1 MEKSDSAMAYPLAD
15 VPMAQ
20 GGQPEA
26 AVKQGKSTIDYLLGD
41 ELLAQSSYASLAR
54 LLPKVIEMHF
64 APGEKIYQAN
74 TSADHVFLL
83 VGGTIKL
90 VSQVGRETGLL
101 HGRFGEEA
109 ASDAEFYLTDAIA
122 QTAVTVLAMPRQAI
136 AALVAANPMLKTDFL
151 FSLASHMS
159 GEKLARKHAETRD
172 MVVPAGAKPVMLAGW
187 VLATVLPMLL
197 LLFGDR
203 LGLERGPV
211 IFLAIFSATV
221 VMWVFSLV
229 DDYIPALFALVA
241 TLVTGLVPAPVVMS
255 GFASDGFM
263 MALSTLALGAVVV
276 SSGLSYRMMLSL
288 LIRLPNTQFWHFTGL
303 MLTGTFLTPI
313 IPTANGRIGLVSP
326 FYADMVDNLGLKLEG
341 RAATKLAVACFSGV
355 SMFSAMVLTS
365 KSVNFAVFGLL
376 SPQQQ
381 DHFQW
386 LTWLFASIV
395 AAAVLV
401 AVNGVAVLF
410 FFRNEELPRL
420 PKERI
425 AEQLRLLGK
434 LKNREWAAVFGVA
447 FMLLGIVTSSI
458 HKVQPPWLGFA
469 MLFGLLLCGTLRKKE
484 LKEKV
489 DWTFLLYLGG
499 ITGIVAAFNY
509 LGLDAVLGA
518 ALPGLGSTMRSN
530 FPLFILI
537 LFVLINVI
545 RLAVPINATVVI
557 LAAVLLPLAE
567 LNGVNAWVL
576 GFIILILSEMW
587 FLPYQCSYYLQLQ
600 EVNRQRPLY
609 NEKDFLKFNAL
620 SNFARLAAVYASLPY
635 WKMLG
640 LL

>member
-1 MEKSDSAMAYPLAD
+1 
-15 VPMAQ
+15 
-20 GGQPEA
+20 
-26 AVKQGKSTIDYLLGD
+26 
-41 ELLAQSSYASLAR
+41 
-54 LLPKVIEMHF
+54 
-64 APGEKIYQAN
+64 
-74 TSADHVFLL
+74 
-83 VGGTIKL
+83 
-90 VSQVGRETGLL
+90 
-101 HGRFGEEA
+101 
-109 ASDAEFYLTDAIA
+109 
-122 QTAVTVLAMPRQAI
+122 
-136 AALVAANPMLKTDFL
+136 
-151 FSLASHMS
+151 
-159 GEKLARKHAETRD
+159 
-172 MVVPAGAKPVMLAGW
+172 
-187 VLATVLPMLL
+187 
-197 LLFGDR
+197 
-203 LGLERGPV
+203 
-211 IFLAIFSATV
+211 
-221 VMWVFSLV
+221 V

-241 TLVTGLVPAPVVMS
+241 TLATGLVPAPVVLS

-288 LIRLPNTQFWHFTGL
+288 LMRLPNNQFWHFTGL
-303 MLTGTFLTPI
+303 MLTGTLLTPI
-313 IPTANGRIGLVSP
+313 IPTANGRIALVSP
-326 FYADMVDNLGLKLEG
+326 FYTDMVDNLGLTLKG
-341 RAATKLAVACFSGV
+341 RAATKLAVACFSGI
-355 SMFSAMVLTS
+355 SIFSAMVLTS

-386 LTWLFASIV
+386 LTWLFASLV
-395 AAAVLV
+395 AALALVLI
-401 AVNGVAVLF
+401 NGVVALVM
-410 FFRNEELPRL
+410 FRNHELPRL
-420 PKERI
+420 PKERV

-434 LKNREWAAVFGVA
+434 LKNREWAAVLGVA

-469 MLFGLLLCGTLRKKE
+469 MLFGLLLCGMLRKKE

-499 ITGIVAAFNY
+499 ITGIVATFNY

-518 ALPGLGSTMRSN
+518 ALPGLGTYMRTN

-537 LFVLINVI
+537 LFVIINVI
-545 RLAVPINATVVI
+545 RLAAPINATVVI

-567 LNGVNAWVL
+567 VNGVNAWVL

-587 FLPYQCSYYLQLQ
+587 FMPYQCSYYLQMQ
-600 EVNRQRPLY
+600 ELNRQRPLY
-609 NEKDFLKFNAL
+609 DEKAFLRFNAV

>member
-1 MEKSDSAMAYPLAD
+1 MTEMNSAIDYSPATGAATAD
-15 VPMAQ
+15 DKAP
-20 GGQPEA
+20 
-26 AVKQGKSTIDYLLGD
+26 STIDVLLAD
-41 ELLAQSSYASLAR
+41 ELLVQCSYPSLAR
-54 LLPKVIEMHF
+54 LLPKVIEMAY
-64 APGEKIYQAN
+64 APGEAIYRAN
-74 TSADHVFLL
+74 APAEHFFLL
-83 VGGTIKL
+83 TDGRVKL
-90 VSQVGRETGLL
+90 VSQEGRQTGLIG
-101 HGRFGEEA
+101 GRFGEEA
-109 ASDAEFYLTDAIA
+109 ASDAEHYLTDALA
-122 QTAVTVLAMPRQAI
+122 ETAVTLLAIPREAM
-136 AALVAANPMLKTDFL
+136 AELVAANPFLKTDVL

-159 GEKLARKHAETRD
+159 GEKLVRQRPAAKADREDVARPAT
-172 MVVPAGAKPVMLAGW
+172 VAGWLLATLVPA
-187 VLATVLPMLL
+187 LL

-203 LGLERGPV
+203 FGLEQGSL
-211 IFLAIFSATV
+211 IFAAIFSATV

-241 TLVTGLVPAPVVMS
+241 TLVTGLVPAPVILS
-255 GFASDGFM
+255 GFSSDGFM

-276 SSGLSYRMMLSL
+276 SSGLSYRMMLAL
-288 LIRLPNTQFWHFTGL
+288 LRRLPNTQFWHFTGL
-303 MLTGTFLTPI
+303 FMTGTFLTPI
-313 IPTANGRIGLVSP
+313 IPTANGRIALVSP
-326 FYADMVDNLGLKLEG
+326 FYADMVDNLGLKPG
-341 RAATKLAVACFSGV
+341 GPAATKLAVACFSGV
-355 SMFSAMVLTS
+355 SIFSAMILTS

-395 AAAVLV
+395 AAAVLM

-410 FFRNEELPRL
+410 WFRNQELPRL
-420 PKERI
+420 PRERI

-447 FMLLGIVTSSI
+447 FMLIGIVTSSI

-469 MLFGLLLCGTLRKKE
+469 LLFGLLLCGTLRKKE

-509 LGLDAVLGA
+509 LGLDAA
-518 ALPGLGSTMRSN
+518 LGSAVPWLGHTMRTN
-530 FPLFILI
+530 FPLFILM
-537 LFVLINVI
+537 LFVLICVI
-545 RLAVPINATVVI
+545 RLAVPINATVVV

-587 FLPYQCSYYLQLQ
+587 FLPYQCSYYLQMQ
-600 EVNRQRPLY
+600 EMNRHKPLY
-609 NEKDFLKFNAL
+609 DEKAFLRFNAI
-620 SNFARLAAVYASLPY
+620 SNVARLAAVYASLPY

>member
-1 MEKSDSAMAYPLAD
+1 MKKNS
-15 VPMAQ
+15 
-20 GGQPEA
+20 
-26 AVKQGKSTIDYLLGD
+26 STIDRLLAD
-41 ELLAQSSYASLAR
+41 ELLAQSNYPSLAR
-54 LLPKVIEMHF
+54 LLPKVSEMHF
-64 APGEKIYQAN
+64 ASGEKIYQAN
-74 TSADHVFLL
+74 AGADHFFLL
-83 VGGTIKL
+83 VDGKVKL
-90 VSQVGRETGLL
+90 VSQEGRETGLI

-109 ASDAEFYLTDAIA
+109 ASDAEHYLTNAIA
-122 QTAVTVLAMPRQAI
+122 VTATTVLAIPRLAM
-136 AALVAANPMLKTDFL
+136 AALVVANPTLKTDFL

-159 GEKLARKHAETRD
+159 GEKLSRKIPEREQKKETATNPA
-172 MVVPAGAKPVMLAGW
+172 MVAGW
-187 VLATVLPMLL
+187 SMATLLPILVLLY
-197 LLFGDR
+197 GGK
-203 LGLERGPV
+203 LGLDRSAV
-211 IFLAIFSATV
+211 IFMAIFSVTV

-241 TLVTGLVPAPVVMS
+241 TLVTGLVPVPVILS

-288 LIRLPNTQFWHFTGL
+288 LMRLPNNQFWHFTGVL
-303 MLTGTFLTPI
+303 LTGTFLTPI
-313 IPTANGRIGLVSP
+313 IPTANGRIALVTP
-326 FYADMVDNLGLKLEG
+326 FYSDMVDNLGLKPEG

-355 SMFSAMVLTS
+355 SIFSAMVLTS

-386 LTWLFASIV
+386 LTWLFASAV
-395 AAAVLV
+395 AAGVLM
-401 AVNGVAVLF
+401 AINGISVLF
-410 FFRNEELPRL
+410 WFRNEELPRL
-420 PKERI
+420 PKERV

-434 LKNREWAAVFGVA
+434 IKNREWAAIFGVI
-447 FMLLGIVTSSI
+447 FMLLGIITSSI
-458 HKVQPPWLGFA
+458 HKVPPPWLGFA

-518 ALPGLGSTMRSN
+518 ALPGLGSYMRNN
-530 FPLFILI
+530 FPLFILM
-537 LFVLINVI
+537 LFVIINVI

-567 LNGVNAWVL
+567 INGVNTWVL

-587 FLPYQCSYYLQLQ
+587 FMPYQCSYYLQLQ
-600 EVNRQRPLY
+600 EINRQRPLY
-609 NEKDFLKFNAL
+609 NEKTFLQFNAF

>member
-1 MEKSDSAMAYPLAD
+1 MTKN
-15 VPMAQ
+15 
-20 GGQPEA
+20 
-26 AVKQGKSTIDYLLGD
+26 KSTIEYLLAD
-41 ELLAQSSYASLAR
+41 ELLKQSNYPSLAR
-54 LLPKVIEMHF
+54 LLPKVNEMHF
-64 APGEKIYQAN
+64 AAGEKIYPAN
-74 TSADHVFLL
+74 AAANYFFLL
-83 VGGTIKL
+83 IDGEVKL
-90 VSQVGRETGLL
+90 VSQEGRETGLI

-109 ASDAEFYLTDAIA
+109 ASDAEHYLTNAIA
-122 QTAVTVLAMPRQAI
+122 VTAVTVLAIPRLAI
-136 AALVAANPMLKTDFL
+136 AALVEANPALKTDFL

-159 GEKLARKHAETRD
+159 GETLARNLPEHDQKNETLS
-172 MVVPAGAKPVMLAGW
+172 ANPVKIAGW
-187 VLATVLPMLL
+187 SLASILPILVLLY
-197 LLFGDR
+197 GGK
-203 LGLERGPV
+203 LGLERSAV
-211 IFLAIFSATV
+211 IFMAIFSVTV

-229 DDYIPALFALVA
+229 EDYIPALFALVA
-241 TLVTGLVPAPVVMS
+241 TLATGLVPAQVVLS

-288 LIRLPNTQFWHFTGL
+288 LMRLPNNQFWHFTGL
-303 MLTGTFLTPI
+303 QLTGTLLTPI
-313 IPTANGRIGLVSP
+313 IPTANGRIALVSP
-326 FYADMVDNLGLKLEG
+326 FYTDMADNLGLKLQG
-341 RAATKLAVACFSGV
+341 RAATKLAVACFSGI

-365 KSVNFAVFGLL
+365 KSVNFAVYGLL

-386 LTWLFASIV
+386 LTWLFASLV
-395 AAAVLV
+395 AAAALV
-401 AVNGVAVLF
+401 AINGIAALF
-410 FFRNEELPRL
+410 MFRNQELPRL
-420 PKERI
+420 PKERV

-434 LKNREWAAVFGVA
+434 LKNREWAAILGMV
-447 FMLLGIVTSSI
+447 FMLLGIITSSI
-458 HKVQPPWLGFA
+458 HKVPPPWLGFA
-469 MLFGLLLCGTLRKKE
+469 MLFGLLLCGMLRKKE

-499 ITGIVAAFNY
+499 ITGIVATFNY

-518 ALPGLGSTMRSN
+518 ELPGLGSYMRTN
-530 FPLFILI
+530 FPLFILM

-567 LNGVNAWVL
+567 VNGVNAWVL

-587 FLPYQCSYYLQLQ
+587 FMPYQCSYYLQMQ
-600 EVNRQRPLY
+600 ETNRQRPLY
-609 NEKDFLKFNAL
+609 DEKAFLRFNAV

>member
-1 MEKSDSAMAYPLAD
+1 L
-15 VPMAQ
+15 
-20 GGQPEA
+20 
-26 AVKQGKSTIDYLLGD
+26 
-41 ELLAQSSYASLAR
+41 
-54 LLPKVIEMHF
+54 
-64 APGEKIYQAN
+64 
-74 TSADHVFLL
+74 
-83 VGGTIKL
+83 
-90 VSQVGRETGLL
+90 
-101 HGRFGEEA
+101 
-109 ASDAEFYLTDAIA
+109 AIA
-122 QTAVTVLAMPRQAI
+122 T
-136 AALVAANPMLKTDFL
+136 LVDVNPALKTDFL

-159 GEKLARKHAETRD
+159 GEMLARKRADGVKKKEIT
-172 MVVPAGAKPVMLAGW
+172 VINPVKIAGW
-187 VLATVLPMLL
+187 SLASILPILVLLYGGKL
-197 LLFGDR
+197 GIDR
-203 LGLERGPV
+203 SAV
-211 IFLAIFSATV
+211 IFMAIFSVTV

-241 TLVTGLVPAPVVMS
+241 TLATGLVPAPVVLS

-288 LIRLPNTQFWHFTGL
+288 LMRLPNNQFWHFTGL

-313 IPTANGRIGLVSP
+313 IPTANGRIALVSP
-326 FYADMVDNLGLKLEG
+326 FYTDMVDNLGLKLEG
-341 RAATKLAVACFSGV
+341 RAATKLAAACFSGI
-355 SMFSAMVLTS
+355 SMFSAMILTS
-365 KSVNFAVFGLL
+365 KSVNFAVYGLL

-395 AAAVLV
+395 AAAVLI
-401 AVNGVAVLF
+401 AINGVTALF
-410 FFRNEELPRL
+410 MFRNQELPRL
-420 PKERI
+420 PKERV

-434 LKNREWAAVFGVA
+434 LKNREWAAILGVV

-458 HKVQPPWLGFA
+458 HKVPPPWLGFA
-469 MLFGLLLCGTLRKKE
+469 MLFGLLLCGMLRKKE

-499 ITGIVAAFNY
+499 ITGIVATFNY
-509 LGLDAVLGA
+509 LGLDTLLGA
-518 ALPGLGSTMRSN
+518 ALPGLGSYMHTN
-530 FPLFILI
+530 FPLFILL
-537 LFVLINVI
+537 LFVIINVI

-567 LNGVNAWVL
+567 VNGVNAWVL

-587 FLPYQCSYYLQLQ
+587 FMPYQCSYYLQLQ
-600 EVNRQRPLY
+600 EVNRQRSLY
-609 NEKDFLKFNAL
+609 DEKAFLRFNAIT
-620 SNFARLAAVYASLPY
+620 NFARLAAVYASLPY